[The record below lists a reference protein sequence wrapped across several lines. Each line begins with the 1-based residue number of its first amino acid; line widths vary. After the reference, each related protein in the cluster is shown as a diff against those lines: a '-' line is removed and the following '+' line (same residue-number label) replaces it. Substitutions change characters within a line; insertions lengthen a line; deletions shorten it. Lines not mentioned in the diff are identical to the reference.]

1 MSYVKQFM
9 ALRCAGDVLDACGP
23 FKNGEK
29 EINESMAVLQRVRK
43 IVLAE
48 PMKYTLVDLCSGNA
62 LTPVLAVHYL
72 PIVKAYA
79 VDINPHERRWDKV
92 RRFEYLQADITKPR
106 FMGALL
112 DDVIRSDNVILT
124 AVHPC
129 SLARKVAE
137 IYQMH
142 AQIRH
147 AVILP
152 CCSGELSSAPTVIR
166 EHGKYFHW
174 CFNIWTWLDFVSRES
189 DMYVDARCTGTPKNI
204 VVWGSK

>member
-29 EINESMAVLQRVRK
+29 EINESMAVLQRVRR

-92 RRFEYLQADITKPR
+92 RRFEHLHRLSRRRAGCPYDRITTLMQV
-106 FMGALL
+106 FHNLL
-112 DDVIRSDNVILT
+112 LFAI
-124 AVHPC
+124 H
-129 SLARKVAE
+129 LA
-137 IYQMH
+137 
-142 AQIRH
+142 
-147 AVILP
+147 P
-152 CCSGELSSAPTVIR
+152 LSASP
-166 EHGKYFHW
+166 
-174 CFNIWTWLDFVSRES
+174 
-189 DMYVDARCTGTPKNI
+189 
-204 VVWGSK
+204 